1 MGEDANRVEGKVALV
16 TGAARGQGRAHAL
29 KLAQEGANVT
39 LVDICAPVETVPYEV
54 ATASQLNQVA
64 AEIEALGRRAIAI
77 EADVRSSD
85 RIEDAVGRTIE
96 TLGGLDILVANAGV
110 NSLHNIWELSD
121 EDWQTV
127 LDVNL
132 SGVFKSLRAVL
143 PKMIEQRDGAIVLTA
158 STNGFEPGPLWA
170 HYTAAK
176 HGVVGLM
183 RAAALELGP
192 YGIRVNAVCPGLI
205 DTEMTNWQ
213 GIYDMMAGHPGGTRE
228 DYLESGQNYG
238 ILGGR
243 GALPPSAV
251 SEAVLYLVADS
262 GWAVTGQTIVVDSG
276 HLIAPG
282 YAEKPTGV

>member
-1 MGEDANRVEGKVALV
+1 MADRVEGKVALV

-29 KLAQEGANVT
+29 KLAEEGADVAV
-39 LVDICAPVETVPYEV
+39 VDICAPVETVPYEC
-54 ATASQLNQVA
+54 ATGAELSEVA
-64 AEIEALGRRAIAI
+64 AEVEALGRSAVAI
-77 EADVRSSD
+77 EADVRSAEQ
-85 RIEDAVGRTIE
+85 IEDAVGRTIE
-96 TLGGLDILVANAGV
+96 TLGGLDILVANAGI
-110 NSLHNIWELSD
+110 NSLHHIWELSD
-121 EDWQTV
+121 EAWHAV

-132 SGVFKSLRAVL
+132 SGVFRSLRAVL
-143 PKMIEQRDGAIVLTA
+143 PQMMQQRDGAIVLTA
-158 STNGFEPGPLWA
+158 STNSFEPGPLWA

-205 DTEMTNWQ
+205 DTPMTNWQ
-213 GIYDMMAGHPGGTRE
+213 GIYDMMAGHPDGTRE
-228 DYLESGQNYG
+228 DYVESGRDYG

-251 SEAVLYLVADS
+251 SEAVLYLVAES
-262 GWAVTGQTIVVDSG
+262 GWAVTGQTIVIDSG

-282 YAEKPTGV
+282 YAEKPNAA